1 MAQTIGI
8 AGELESKTT
17 EGKLADASQI
27 KDISRGNISQKE
39 INDGLQ
45 DEIGELTHY
54 ADTIWEDV
62 EKIKN
67 SKQNLTE
74 DEYEELKKN
83 NLIRDDVEYNILEDE

>member
-39 INDGLQ
+39 INDTL
-45 DEIGELTHY
+45 
-54 ADTIWEDV
+54 WEDV